1 MLAAHVLLAI
11 RELRLAADLGA
22 GHRPACARSTVGR
35 SAALQFGCVTVC
47 QGCVSATPCP
57 RCAALVQPSAKIQ
70 LRDLR
75 ADQLAPKADTLER
88 RFPVCWVQP
97 RRFLRVEHGPPF
109 RRVGDLLAGRARPAW
124 RLAFRIQV
132 HMKPLVPR
140 QDRPTR
146 QRPGGRYTAWPWPGL
161 SRSSRGFRLRQQNR
175 EPAEMF
181 RPTREPHGE
190 RCGKQDRGGH
200 LKKPR
205 RHVFRRSGANE
216 IRTACAGTGCNRI

>member
-1 MLAAHVLLAI
+1 MSCWPFENSGWPQILELAIVRHVLGAPSVV
-11 RELRLAADLGA
+11 RLRY
-22 GHRPACARSTVGR
+22 S
-35 SAALQFGCVTVC
+35 SAALQCVRGACRRPLVLVAQLLFSQVPKFSFATFGPT
-47 QGCVSATPCP
+47 S
-57 RCAALVQPSAKIQ
+57 L
-70 LRDLR
+70 L
-75 ADQLAPKADTLER
+75 PKLIRSSVD
-88 RFPVCWVQP
+88 
-97 RRFLRVEHGPPF
+97 FLFAGFSHDVFSELSTAPF
-109 RRVGDLLAGRARPAW
+109 RRVGDLPAGRARPAW